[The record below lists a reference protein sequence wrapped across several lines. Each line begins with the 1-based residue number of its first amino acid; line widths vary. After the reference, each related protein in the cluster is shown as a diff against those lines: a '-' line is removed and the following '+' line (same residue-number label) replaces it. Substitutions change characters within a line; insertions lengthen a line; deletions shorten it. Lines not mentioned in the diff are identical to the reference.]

1 MLRDLNIQTVHI
13 FTRIKTYFHKLFQPQ
28 CKHSLLSVM
37 WLQWQRLKSCPHH
50 FEQLKDKVTK
60 VSACVSFPTPLNDAK
75 TCPQSIVSICPCLPH
90 VTIFSSLLSV
100 DNFVVRTVQS
110 GAEGGRVSNYSV
122 QFVSCLAHCFIS
134 PADVDS
140 SATPCADL
148 SCDQT

>member
-75 TCPQSIVSICPCLPH
+75 TCPQSIVSMPATCYHLL
-90 VTIFSSLLSV
+90 FSPLRGQFCSS
-100 DNFVVRTVQS
+100 NC
-110 GAEGGRVSNYSV
+110 AERSRGGRVSNYCV